1 MILLLLFPNGSQL
14 TIHSYLFYIMSIL
27 EIVEIRA
34 IFVQRLI
41 VCINAQIHC
50 LNEQIIISLINIL
63 SKLCVLTNFISAIST
78 S

>member
-1 MILLLLFPNGSQL
+1 MVAYDYSFISFLYNVN
-14 TIHSYLFYIMSIL
+14 L

-34 IFVQRLI
+34 IFVQGLLYAF
-41 VCINAQIHC
+41 NAQIHC

-78 S
+78 F